1 MRKPDFDNIRR
12 VLDRAVPQRPT
23 LFEFFLNN
31 ELYAKLANE
40 PMPEAKGRAADSGFR
55 KEAKP
60 DEEAGNRWLTK
71 AFHNAGYDYVTIHPP
86 SGTYF
91 KITAHETQETCSLN
105 AYHDIDDRKSFDN
118 YPWPEPDKC
127 DYSLYDRL
135 AAYLPEGMKAIVCGP
150 GGVLENVIARVG
162 YDNMCIMTVTE
173 PELLKDIFDRVG
185 SVLVRHYEIAAQ
197 FVAVGALISNDDW
210 GFNTQ
215 TMLSPADF
223 EKYLFPWHRK
233 IAAVCHKAGKPV
245 ILHSCGYLEE
255 VMDVIIDDI
264 GYDGK
269 HSYEDKI
276 MPIEEAYEKY
286 HSCIALL
293 GGIDLDF
300 VCRHSPEE
308 VYQRSRKMLERAAE
322 RGSYALG
329 TGNSVPPYAPDENY
343 FAMTRAALEN

>member
-12 VLDRAVPQRPT
+12 ILDRSVPKRPT

-31 ELYAKLANE
+31 ELYEKLANE
-40 PMPEAKGRAADSGFR
+40 AMPKENYAQNNSSEVEAR
-55 KEAKP
+55 
-60 DEEAGNRWLTK
+60 NRCLTK

-86 SGTYF
+86 PHLYF
-91 KITAHETQETCSLN
+91 RSNVHDAKETISLN
-105 AYHDIDDRKSFDN
+105 DYNSISDRESFNN
-118 YPWPEPDKC
+118 YPWPDPDKC
-127 DYSLYDRL
+127 DYSIYERL
-135 AAYLPEGMKAIVCGP
+135 TSYLPEGMKAIVCGP
-150 GGVLENVIARVG
+150 GGVLENVIALIG
-162 YDNMCIMTVTE
+162 YDNMCIMTVSD
-173 PELLKDIFDRVG
+173 PELLEDIFERVG
-185 SVLVRHYEIAAQ
+185 SVLVRHYEISSP
-197 FVAVGALISNDDW
+197 FDSVGALISNDDW

-233 IAAVCHKAGKPV
+233 IAAACHKAGKPV

-286 HSCIALL
+286 HSRIALL

-308 VYQRSRKMLERAAE
+308 VHERSRKMLERAAE

-329 TGNSVPPYAPDENY
+329 TGNSVPAYTPDENY
-343 FAMTRAALEN
+343 FAMTRAALEE